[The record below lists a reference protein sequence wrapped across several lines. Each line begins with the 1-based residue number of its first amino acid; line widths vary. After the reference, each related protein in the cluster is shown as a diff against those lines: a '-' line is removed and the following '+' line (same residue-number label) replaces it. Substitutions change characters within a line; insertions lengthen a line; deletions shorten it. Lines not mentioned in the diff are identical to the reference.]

1 MKDKIKIIIIVGILL
16 LTLIVSI
23 QNTQAVETRLL
34 FVTVTMPRVLL
45 LLLTFVMGIVG
56 GLIIASHVLRIPAK
70 SKENS

>member
-56 GLIIASHVLRIPAK
+56 GLIIASHVLHIPAK

>member
-1 MKDKIKIIIIVGILL
+1 MGKLKIIIIVVILL

-45 LLLTFVMGIVG
+45 LLLTFVLGIIGGIV
-56 GLIIASHVLRIPAK
+56 IASHVLQKAAK
-70 SKENS
+70 SMGDI

>member
-1 MKDKIKIIIIVGILL
+1 MKDKIKIIIMVGILL

-45 LLLTFVMGIVG
+45 LLLTFVLGIVG
-56 GLIIASHVLRIPAK
+56 GLIVASHVLRKPNK
-70 SKENS
+70 SQENS